1 MIKAL
6 LQDVKRGAMLK
17 NLKFT
22 TKLYAGYG
30 VVLSLMVS
38 ITLVVLFSVKSLED
52 NFNWVNHTHEV
63 LAKASKIE
71 AAAVDMET
79 GMRGFLLAG
88 KEQFLDPYKQ
98 GKAQF
103 NQLSDEL
110 ADAVA
115 DNPAQVALLT
125 ESKRTIDNW
134 INIIAEKQI
143 VLRRQVG
150 NEKTMDDVATLVGQA
165 KGKQYFDKF
174 RQQIATFKAT
184 ESNLMAKRMVSLA
197 QTESTVIN
205 IAVLGT
211 LLAVI
216 IGCLIAVWLTRHI
229 MNLLGGEPT
238 YIAEIAK
245 KVAAGDLSI
254 KLHSTGKDR
263 GIYAEMKNM
272 IANLQDKATLAQAI
286 AAGGLDNKV
295 ILASDQDSVGL
306 ALQAMT
312 NNLNEVLGQ
321 TQLTSI
327 EISQGSYSVSETS
340 ASLSE
345 GASIQAS
352 SLENISASLNQL
364 STQISVNAQNAN
376 QAQELA
382 MLAQSSAEQGI
393 EKMETMIAAMSEI
406 SHASESIAEFIN
418 TIDDIAAQ
426 TNLLALNAAIE
437 AARAGEQG
445 RGFAVVADEVRNLA
459 ARSTTA
465 AEETS
470 KLIASSVDKTKNGS
484 LIASETAQ
492 SLKSI
497 FESVSQT
504 AALVD
509 QIANASNEQ
518 AIGAEEINKGVSE
531 VDGVTQQNNSAA
543 QESAAAAEQLSQQA
557 ELLKSMLSRFKLAEN
572 YA

>member
-1 MIKAL
+1 
-6 LQDVKRGAMLK
+6 MLK

-30 VVLSLMVS
+30 VILALMVS

-63 LAKASKIE
+63 LAKAAKIE

-88 KEQFLDPYKQ
+88 EEQFLAPYKQ
-98 GKAQF
+98 GEIQF
-103 NQLSDEL
+103 DQLINEL
-110 ADAVA
+110 ANTVA
-115 DNPAQVALLT
+115 DNPAQVALINET
-125 ESKRTIDNW
+125 KQTIDNW
-134 INIIAEKQI
+134 LHRIAEKQI
-143 VLRRQVG
+143 ALRRQVG
-150 NEKTMDDVATLVGQA
+150 NTTTMDDVAAMVGEA

-174 RQQIATFKAT
+174 RQQIATFKEAESSLMTKRMISLTET
-184 ESNLMAKRMVSLA
+184 ESV
-197 QTESTVIN
+197 VIN
-205 IAVLGT
+205 VAVLGT
-211 LLAVI
+211 LFAVI

-229 MNLLGGEPT
+229 MNLLGGEPV

-245 KVAAGDLSI
+245 TVAAGDLTIELNSD
-254 KLHSTGKDR
+254 GNDR
-263 GIYAEMKNM
+263 GIFAEMKNM
-272 IANLQDKATLAQAI
+272 IINLQEKAVLAQTI
-286 AAGGLDNKV
+286 AAGELDKKV
-295 ILASDQDSVGL
+295 MLASDQDSVGL
-306 ALQAMT
+306 ALQEMT
-312 NNLNEVLGQ
+312 DNLNQVLGQ
-321 TQLTSI
+321 TQLTSV

-340 ASLSE
+340 SALSE
-345 GASIQAS
+345 GASVQAS

-382 MLAQSSAEQGI
+382 MLAQNSAEQGI
-393 EKMETMIAAMSEI
+393 EKMETMISAMAEI
-406 SHASESIAEFIN
+406 SNASESIAEFIN
-418 TIDDIAAQ
+418 TIDDIADQ

-445 RGFAVVADEVRNLA
+445 RGFAVVADEVRHLA

-492 SLKSI
+492 SLKNI

-518 AIGAEEINKGVSE
+518 ALGAEEINKGVSE
-531 VDGVTQQNNSAA
+531 VDGVTQQNNSTA

-557 ELLKSMLSRFKLAEN
+557 ELLKSMLSRFKLASN
-572 YA
+572 YP

>member
-1 MIKAL
+1 
-6 LQDVKRGAMLK
+6 MLK

-30 VVLSLMVS
+30 VILSLMVS
-38 ITLVVLFSVKSLED
+38 ITLVVLFSVKSLEE

-63 LAKASKIE
+63 LAKASKVE

-88 KEQFLDPYKQ
+88 EEQFLAPYKQ
-98 GKAQF
+98 GKNQF
-103 NQLSDEL
+103 DTLINEL
-110 ADAVA
+110 ANTVA
-115 DNPAQVALLT
+115 DNPTQVTLINDT
-125 ESKRTIDNW
+125 KQTIHNW
-134 INIIAEKQI
+134 LDRIAEKQI
-143 VLRRQVG
+143 ALRRQVG
-150 NEKTMDDVATLVGQA
+150 NTTTMDDVATIVGEA

-174 RQQIATFKAT
+174 RQQIATFKEA
-184 ESNLMAKRMVSLA
+184 ESSLMAKRMLA
-197 QTESTVIN
+197 LAETESTVIN

-211 LLAVI
+211 LFAVI
-216 IGCLIAVWLTRHI
+216 IGCLIAMWLTRHI
-229 MNLLGGEPT
+229 MNLLGGEPA

-245 KVAAGDLSI
+245 TVAAGDLTM
-254 KLHSTGKDR
+254 KLHSAGKDR
-263 GIYAEMKNM
+263 GIFAEMKNM
-272 IANLQDKATLAQAI
+272 IANLQDKATLAQTI
-286 AAGGLDNKV
+286 AAGELDNKV

-312 NNLNEVLGQ
+312 QNLNEVLGQ
-321 TQLTSI
+321 TQLTSV

-340 ASLSE
+340 SALSE

-418 TIDDIAAQ
+418 TIDDIADQ

-484 LIASETAQ
+484 LIASETAH

-497 FESVSQT
+497 FESISQT

-518 AIGAEEINKGVSE
+518 AIGAEEINRGVSE

-557 ELLKSMLSRFKLAEN
+557 ELLKSMLSRFKLAST

>member
-1 MIKAL
+1 
-6 LQDVKRGAMLK
+6 MLK

-30 VVLSLMVS
+30 VILALMVS

-63 LAKASKIE
+63 LAKAAKIE

-88 KEQFLDPYKQ
+88 EEQFLAPYKQ
-98 GKAQF
+98 GESQF
-103 NQLSDEL
+103 DQLINEL
-110 ADAVA
+110 ANTVA
-115 DNPAQVALLT
+115 DNPAQVALINET
-125 ESKRTIDNW
+125 KQTIDNW
-134 INIIAEKQI
+134 LHRIAEKQI
-143 VLRRQVG
+143 ALRRQVG
-150 NEKTMDDVATLVGQA
+150 NTTTMDDVAAMVGEA

-174 RQQIATFKAT
+174 RQQIATFKEAESSLMTKRMISLTET
-184 ESNLMAKRMVSLA
+184 ESV
-197 QTESTVIN
+197 VIN
-205 IAVLGT
+205 VAVLGT
-211 LLAVI
+211 LFAVI

-229 MNLLGGEPT
+229 MNLLGGEPV

-245 KVAAGDLSI
+245 TVAAGDLTIELNSD
-254 KLHSTGKDR
+254 GNDR
-263 GIYAEMKNM
+263 GIFAEMKNM
-272 IANLQDKATLAQAI
+272 IINLQEKAVLAQTI
-286 AAGGLDNKV
+286 AAGELDKKV
-295 ILASDQDSVGL
+295 MLASDQDSVGL
-306 ALQAMT
+306 ALQEMT
-312 NNLNEVLGQ
+312 DNLNQVLGQ
-321 TQLTSI
+321 TQLTSV

-340 ASLSE
+340 SALSE
-345 GASIQAS
+345 GASVQAS

-382 MLAQSSAEQGI
+382 MLAQNSAEQGI
-393 EKMETMIAAMSEI
+393 EKMETMILAMAEI
-406 SHASESIAEFIN
+406 SNASESIAEFIN
-418 TIDDIAAQ
+418 TIDDIADQ

-445 RGFAVVADEVRNLA
+445 RGFAVVADEVRHLA

-518 AIGAEEINKGVSE
+518 ALGAEEINKGVSE
-531 VDGVTQQNNSAA
+531 VDGVTQQNNSTA

-557 ELLKSMLSRFKLAEN
+557 ELLKSMLSRFKLASN
-572 YA
+572 YP

>member
-1 MIKAL
+1 
-6 LQDVKRGAMLK
+6 MLK

-30 VVLSLMVS
+30 VILSLMVS

-88 KEQFLDPYKQ
+88 ENQFLDPYKQ

-103 NQLSDEL
+103 DQLSDEL
-110 ADAVA
+110 ANAVA
-115 DNPAQVALLT
+115 DNPVQVALVA

-134 INIIAEKQI
+134 INLIAEKQI
-143 VLRRQVG
+143 ALRRQVG
-150 NEKTMDDVATLVGQA
+150 NEKTMDDVAALVGEA

-174 RQQIATFKAT
+174 RQQITTFKEA
-184 ESNLMAKRMVSLA
+184 ESSLMAKRMVSLA
-197 QTESTVIN
+197 ETESTVIN

-211 LLAVI
+211 LFAVI
-216 IGCLIAVWLTRHI
+216 IGCLIAMWLTRHI

-245 KVAAGDLSI
+245 SVAAGNLTIELKSD
-254 KLHSTGKDR
+254 GNDR
-263 GIYAEMKNM
+263 GIFAEMKNM
-272 IANLQDKATLAQAI
+272 IANLQDKATLAQTI
-286 AAGGLDNKV
+286 AAGDLDNKV

-340 ASLSE
+340 SALSE

-382 MLAQSSAEQGI
+382 MLAQTSAEQGI
-393 EKMETMIAAMSEI
+393 EKMETMIAAMSDI
-406 SHASESIAEFIN
+406 SQASESIAEFIN

-484 LIASETAQ
+484 LIATETAQ

-518 AIGAEEINKGVSE
+518 AIGAEEINRGVSE

-557 ELLKSMLSRFKLAEN
+557 ELLKSMLSRFKLAST

>member
-1 MIKAL
+1 
-6 LQDVKRGAMLK
+6 MLK
-17 NLKFT
+17 NIKFT

-30 VVLSLMVS
+30 VILSLMVS
-38 ITLVVLFSVKSLED
+38 ITLVVLFSVKSLEN

-88 KEQFLDPYKQ
+88 ENQFLDPYNQ
-98 GKAQF
+98 GKSQF
-103 NQLSDEL
+103 DKLSEEL
-110 ADAVA
+110 ANAVA
-115 DNPAQVALLT
+115 DNPVQVALLT
-125 ESKRTIDNW
+125 ESKRTIDIW
-134 INIIAEKQI
+134 INRIAEKQI
-143 VLRRQVG
+143 ALRRQVG
-150 NEKTMDDVATLVGQA
+150 NEKTMDDVAALVGEA

-174 RQQIATFKAT
+174 RQQIATFKEA
-184 ESNLMAKRMVSLA
+184 ESSLMAKRMVSLA
-197 QTESTVIN
+197 ETESTVIN

-211 LLAVI
+211 LFAVI
-216 IGCLIAVWLTRHI
+216 IGCLIAVWLTKHI

-245 KVAAGDLSI
+245 SVAAGNLTIELKSD
-254 KLHSTGKDR
+254 GNDR
-263 GIYAEMKNM
+263 GIFAEMKNM
-272 IANLQDKATLAQAI
+272 IANLQDKATLAQTI
-286 AAGGLDNKV
+286 AAGDLDNKV
-295 ILASDQDSVGL
+295 MLASDQDSVGL

-312 NNLNEVLGQ
+312 DNLNEVLGQ

-340 ASLSE
+340 SALSE

-382 MLAQSSAEQGI
+382 MLAQNSAEQGI
-393 EKMETMIAAMSEI
+393 EKMETMISAMSEI
-406 SHASESIAEFIN
+406 SQASESIAEFIN

-557 ELLKSMLSRFKLAEN
+557 ELLKSMLSRFKLAST

>member
-1 MIKAL
+1 
-6 LQDVKRGAMLK
+6 MLK

-30 VVLSLMVS
+30 VILALMVS

-63 LAKASKIE
+63 LAKAAKIE

-88 KEQFLDPYKQ
+88 EEQFLAPYKQ
-98 GKAQF
+98 GESQF
-103 NQLSDEL
+103 DQLINEL
-110 ADAVA
+110 ANTVA
-115 DNPAQVALLT
+115 DNPAQVALINET
-125 ESKRTIDNW
+125 KQTIDNW
-134 INIIAEKQI
+134 LHRIAEKQI
-143 VLRRQVG
+143 ALRRQVG
-150 NEKTMDDVATLVGQA
+150 NTTTMDDVAAMVGEA

-174 RQQIATFKAT
+174 RQQIATFKEAESSLMTKRMISLTET
-184 ESNLMAKRMVSLA
+184 ESV
-197 QTESTVIN
+197 VIN
-205 IAVLGT
+205 VAVLGT
-211 LLAVI
+211 LFAVI

-229 MNLLGGEPT
+229 MNLLGGEPV

-245 KVAAGDLSI
+245 TVAAGDLTIELNSD
-254 KLHSTGKDR
+254 GNDR
-263 GIYAEMKNM
+263 GIFAEMKNM
-272 IANLQDKATLAQAI
+272 IINLQEKAVLAQTI
-286 AAGGLDNKV
+286 AAGELDKKV
-295 ILASDQDSVGL
+295 MLASDQDSVGL
-306 ALQAMT
+306 ALQEMT
-312 NNLNEVLGQ
+312 DNLNQVLGQ
-321 TQLTSI
+321 TQLTSV

-340 ASLSE
+340 SALSE
-345 GASIQAS
+345 GASVQAS

-382 MLAQSSAEQGI
+382 MLAQNSAEQGI
-393 EKMETMIAAMSEI
+393 EKMETMISAMAEI
-406 SHASESIAEFIN
+406 SNASESIAEFIN
-418 TIDDIAAQ
+418 TIDDIADQ

-445 RGFAVVADEVRNLA
+445 RGFAVVADEVRHLA

-518 AIGAEEINKGVSE
+518 ALGAEEINKGVSE
-531 VDGVTQQNNSAA
+531 VDGVTQQNNSTA

-557 ELLKSMLSRFKLAEN
+557 ELLKSMLSRFKLASN
-572 YA
+572 YP

>member
-1 MIKAL
+1 
-6 LQDVKRGAMLK
+6 MLK

-30 VVLSLMVS
+30 VILSLMVG
-38 ITLVVLFSVKSLED
+38 ITLVVLFSVKSLEN
-52 NFNWVNHTHEV
+52 NFSWVNHTHEV

-88 KEQFLDPYKQ
+88 KEPFLDPYKQ

-103 NQLSDEL
+103 DQLSDEL
-110 ADAVA
+110 ANAVA
-115 DNPAQVALLT
+115 DNPVQVELVRD
-125 ESKRTIDNW
+125 SKRTIDNW

-143 VLRRQVG
+143 ALRRQVG
-150 NEKTMDDVATLVGQA
+150 NERTMDDVAALVGEA

-174 RQQIATFKAT
+174 RLQIATFKAT
-184 ESNLMAKRMVSLA
+184 ESSLMAQRMVSLTE
-197 QTESTVIN
+197 TESTVIN
-205 IAVLGT
+205 TTVLGT
-211 LLAVI
+211 LFAVI
-216 IGCLIAVWLTRHI
+216 IGCLIAVWLTKHI

-245 KVAAGDLSI
+245 TVAAGDLTME
-254 KLHSTGKDR
+254 LRSTGKDR
-263 GIYAEMKNM
+263 GIFAEMKNM
-272 IANLQDKATLAQAI
+272 IANLQDKATLAQTI
-286 AAGGLDNKV
+286 AAGDLDNKV

-340 ASLSE
+340 SALSE

-382 MLAQSSAEQGI
+382 MLAQTSAEQGI
-393 EKMETMIAAMSEI
+393 EKMETMISAMSDI
-406 SHASESIAEFIN
+406 SQASESIAEFIN

-484 LIASETAQ
+484 LIASETAH

-497 FESVSQT
+497 FESISQT

-518 AIGAEEINKGVSE
+518 AIGAEEINQGVSE

-557 ELLKSMLSRFKLAEN
+557 ELLKSMLSRFKLAST